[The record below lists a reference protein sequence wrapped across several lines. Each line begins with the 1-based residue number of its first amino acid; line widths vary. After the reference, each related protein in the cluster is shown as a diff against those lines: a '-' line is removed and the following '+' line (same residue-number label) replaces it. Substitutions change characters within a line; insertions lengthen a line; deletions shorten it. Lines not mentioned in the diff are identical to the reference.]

1 MGHKKLIR
9 FEAIKHFKNVIEYPN
24 NLTLNWQE
32 HFNNANPIILELA
45 CGKGEYTIGIA
56 QLNPSLNLIGID
68 IKGNRIW
75 NGAKYALE
83 NNLKNVCFI
92 RTQIQFINQYFAK
105 NAVNEIWITF
115 PDPHISGK
123 EKNRLTSQNYLSLYK
138 QILKQTG
145 LIHLKT
151 DSPILYEY
159 TIQILA
165 QEKHTILF
173 NTDNL
178 YAAIHLIENKQLQAL
193 LQINTY
199 YEKLDIAGTK
209 QIYYIQFK
217 LN

>member
-32 HFNNANPIILELA
+32 HFNNAHPILLELA

-83 NNLKNVCFI
+83 NNLQNVCFI

-115 PDPHISGK
+115 PDPYIRGK

-138 QILKQTG
+138 QILKPTG

-165 QEKHTILF
+165 QEKHTIMF

-178 YAAIHLIENKQLQAL
+178 YSSIHLIENKQLQAL

-199 YEKLDIAGTK
+199 YEKLDIAGTN